1 MNSSEHVKLAAF
13 PELQNV
19 PKVKRIN
26 DELLEQ
32 LTSSLRWLLHYRQ
45 KYNIPLPET
54 DRILD
59 LLHRAMIIADK
70 LPLSSSSTPPNSK
83 NKHVSKAKIDDPK
96 AIMLIEL
103 PHKASILFV
112 DVD

>member
-1 MNSSEHVKLAAF
+1 MNSSEHVKFAAF
-13 PELQNV
+13 QELQNV
-19 PKVKRIN
+19 LKVKRIN

-59 LLHRAMIIADK
+59 LLHRAIIIADK
-70 LPLSSSSTPPNSK
+70 LPLSSSSTPPNSQ
-83 NKHVSKAKIDDPK
+83 HPFETPDDSTEPK
-96 AIMLIEL
+96 FLYF
-103 PHKASILFV
+103 IL
-112 DVD
+112 